1 MGLHPEGDREKQK
14 KSGGKVQKV
23 PHKTVE
29 GKGPAPSTGQYRTRK
44 ICQGVCSCRQT
55 LVLEV
60 YVCVCVRMCV
70 CTHVCVS
77 SAGRGGGGDCL
88 GRAEP
93 RRGKDHRGAAR
104 SLV

>member
-1 MGLHPEGDREKQK
+1 MGLHPERDREKQK

-23 PHKTVE
+23 PYKTVE
-29 GKGPAPSTGQYRTRK
+29 GKGPASSTGQYRTRK

-55 LVLEV
+55 LVLEEC
-60 YVCVCVRMCV
+60 VCVCVCA
-70 CTHVCVS
+70 HVCVS

-93 RRGKDHRGAAR
+93 QRGKDHRGAAR